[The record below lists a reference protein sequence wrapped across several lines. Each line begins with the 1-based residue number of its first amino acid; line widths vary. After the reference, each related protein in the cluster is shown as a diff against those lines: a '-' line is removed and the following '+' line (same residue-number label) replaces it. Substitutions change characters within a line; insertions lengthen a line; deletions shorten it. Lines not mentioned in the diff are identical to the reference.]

1 MQYNIS
7 FDIAALLNL
16 SIILFI
22 YLKKIKIHSFQNN
35 ILLSMIIATSVA
47 SIFDIL
53 SSIAISYSHFFP
65 LSTMKLICT
74 VFYLFS
80 ITIFFL
86 STLYIVATTDVIQ
99 NTQLFQK
106 VILFIPEIICI
117 IIALVNHSKPCL
129 FYFDENLKFHYGT
142 AMYIYYFFAFYYIL
156 LSFSY
161 VIRYKKYLEAAIL
174 YSLYFF
180 LGTVLTFSIIQM
192 IYPSLLID
200 LFGVSLG
207 LLIMLL
213 NIQKPEKMINSR
225 TELLNRDAMNTIL
238 EKKFYLAEKFTIIS
252 LKLKDLSFLNK
263 TFGTAY
269 VNDTIKIVA
278 AFLKTLCQKDTQI
291 FHVGFG
297 QFCLVYPSLN
307 SAEIA
312 KMVDTLQKRFSLPW
326 NTGGIEV
333 DLDFRL
339 NIGHAPE
346 DFSDYESLSDFI
358 DYKPDETLSPEQD
371 TCFSEKFQVIYAKDS
386 VSHVIQ
392 RTQNIEHAIRRALH
406 EGNFQVYYQ
415 PIYSVKENKFTCAE
429 ALICL
434 WDREYGMISPEEFIP
449 IAEKNG
455 TILDIGIF
463 VFETVCKFISEEHL
477 DKLGVEYIEINLS
490 VVQCM
495 QPKLAEQLLSIMNQ
509 YHIRPEQINL
519 EITETAAAV
528 SPETLKL
535 NMMTLA
541 EQGIHFSLDDYGTG
555 YSTMSYAL
563 DLPFS
568 YIKLDKS
575 IVTSAASNRNT
586 HIALCSTIQ
595 MMKQLNFML
604 IAEGIDNKEQ
614 LEILMEH
621 DCDYIQGY
629 YFSTPLPKDGYLEFL
644 RTHHTTES
652 MAYTQNTMIKGNI
665 M

>member
-35 ILLSMIIATSVA
+35 VLLAMILDALFASV
-47 SIFDIL
+47 FDIF
-53 SSIAISYSHFFP
+53 SSITISYSHIFP
-65 LSTMKLICT
+65 PSVMEFVC
-74 VFYLFS
+74 VAFYILNIS
-80 ITIFFL
+80 IFFL
-86 STLYIVATTDVIQ
+86 STLYIIVTTATFQ
-99 NTQLFQK
+99 NTKLFQK
-106 VILFIPEIICI
+106 VILFLPGLICI
-117 IIALVNHSKPCL
+117 VIAAVNHYKPYL
-129 FYFDENLKFHYGT
+129 FYFDKNLKFHYGI
-142 AMYIYYFFAFYYIL
+142 AMYLYCFIAIYYIL

-161 VIRYKKYLEAAIL
+161 VIKYRNRLEPAIL

-180 LGTVLTFSIIQM
+180 LGTILTFGIIQI
-192 IYPSLLID
+192 IYPYLLID

-225 TELLNRDAMNTIL
+225 TELLNRDAMNTVL

-252 LKLKDLSFLNK
+252 LKLRELSFLTK

-269 VNDTIKIVA
+269 VNDTIKLVA
-278 AFLKTLCQKDTQI
+278 VFLKTLCQKDTQI

-312 KMVDTLQKRFSLPW
+312 RLIEILQKRFSLPW

-346 DFSDYESLSDFI
+346 NFSDYESLSDFI
-358 DYKPDETLSPEQD
+358 DYKPDETLSPEQG
-371 TCFSEKFQVIYAKDS
+371 TCFSEKFQVVYAKDS
-386 VSHVIQ
+386 LSHVRR

-429 ALICL
+429 ALIRL

-463 VFETVCKFISEEHL
+463 VFETVCRFISEEQP
-477 DKLGVEYIEINLS
+477 DKLGVDYIEINLS

-509 YHIRPEQINL
+509 YHVRPEQINL

-535 NMMTLA
+535 NMMALA

-575 IVTSAASNRNT
+575 MVTSAASNRNT
-586 HIALCSTIQ
+586 RIALCSTIQ

-614 LEILMEH
+614 LDVLIEN

-644 RTHHTTES
+644 RTWHTAEY
-652 MAYTQNTMIKGNI
+652 MASATNTPIKSKAL
-665 M
+665 